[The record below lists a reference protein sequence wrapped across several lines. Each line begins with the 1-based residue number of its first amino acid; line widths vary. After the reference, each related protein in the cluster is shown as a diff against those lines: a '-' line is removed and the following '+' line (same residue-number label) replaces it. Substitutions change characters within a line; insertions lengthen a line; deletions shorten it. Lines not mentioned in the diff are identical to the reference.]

1 MRHSRT
7 TPVLAGLAAT
17 ALLLSGCAAAGGGA
31 AGEDTA
37 QGTLSVVA
45 STNVY
50 GDVAR
55 SIGGD
60 RVEVTSIIDRM
71 AQDPHSYEATA
82 RDKLAVSKADL
93 VLENGGGYDTFMHT
107 LADDTGVDH
116 DNIITAVDLSPLP
129 GAQDEAHAPA
139 STGTDDGDAGQD
151 AGHDGHSHGEDHH
164 AGHDHG
170 GFNEHVWYDLATMA
184 KVADAVAGK
193 LSALDPDQADTYKA
207 NAEQFH
213 AGLDKLSAEVA
224 EVAGSADGVAVA
236 ATDPVPLHLFDA
248 LGLENKTPEDF
259 MEAAEEGNDAAP
271 QALKEAEDL
280 VTGGSVRFVAYNE
293 QTEGPQTQRLRLL
306 AEKAGIAVVNFT
318 ETLPEGQDYLGWMSG
333 NLHAVEQAL
342 GG

>member
-17 ALLLSGCAAAGGGA
+17 ALLLSGCAAAGGA
-31 AGEDTA
+31 DQAD
-37 QGTLSVVA
+37 GTLSVVA

-50 GDVAR
+50 GDLAR

-60 RVEVTSIIDRM
+60 QVEVTSIIDRM

-116 DNIITAVDLSPLP
+116 HNIITAVELSPLP
-129 GAQDEAHAPA
+129 GAEDEAPHDPA
-139 STGTDDGDAGQD
+139 ATDAD
-151 AGHDGHSHGEDHH
+151 AGHTGHG
-164 AGHDHG
+164 HG
-170 GFNEHVWYDLATMA
+170 GFNEHVWYDLSTMA
-184 KVADAVAGK
+184 KVADTVAAK
-193 LSALDPDQADTYKA
+193 LSALDPEQADTFKA
-207 NAEQFH
+207 NAGQFR
-213 AGLDKLSAEVA
+213 AGLDKLQAEVDGLA
-224 EVAGSADGVAVA
+224 AAAGGEAVA

-248 LGLENKTPEDF
+248 LGLENKTPDDF
-259 MEAAEEGNDAAP
+259 MEAAEEGSDASP

-306 AEKAGIAVVNFT
+306 AEKAGIAVVDFT
-318 ETLPEGQDYLGWMSG
+318 ETLPEGQDYLGWMAG
-333 NLHAVEQAL
+333 NLHAVEKAL
-342 GG
+342 RG

>member
-17 ALLLSGCAAAGGGA
+17 ALLLSGCAAAGGA
-31 AGEDTA
+31 DQAD
-37 QGTLSVVA
+37 GTLSVVA

-50 GDVAR
+50 GDLAR

-60 RVEVTSIIDRM
+60 QVEVTSIIDRM

-116 DNIITAVDLSPLP
+116 HNIITAVELSPLP
-129 GAQDEAHAPA
+129 GAEDEAPHDPA
-139 STGTDDGDAGQD
+139 ATDAD
-151 AGHDGHSHGEDHH
+151 AGHTGHGHAEHG
-164 AGHDHG
+164 HG
-170 GFNEHVWYDLATMA
+170 GFNEHVWYDLSTMA
-184 KVADAVAGK
+184 KVADTVAAK
-193 LSALDPDQADTYKA
+193 LSALDPEQADTFKA
-207 NAEQFH
+207 NAGQFQ
-213 AGLDKLSAEVA
+213 AGLDKLQAEVDGLA
-224 EVAGSADGVAVA
+224 AAAGGEAVA

-248 LGLENKTPEDF
+248 LGLENKTPDDF
-259 MEAAEEGNDAAP
+259 MEAAEEGSDASP

-306 AEKAGIAVVNFT
+306 AEKAGIAVVDFT
-318 ETLPEGQDYLGWMSG
+318 ETLPEGQDYLGWMAA
-333 NLHAVEQAL
+333 NLHAVEKAL
-342 GG
+342 RG

>member
-7 TPVLAGLAAT
+7 IPVLAGLAAT
-17 ALLLSGCAAAGGGA
+17 ALLLSGCAAAGGA
-31 AGEDTA
+31 DEAD
-37 QGTLSVVA
+37 GTVSVVA

-60 RVEVTSIIDRM
+60 HVEVTSIIDRM

-82 RDKLAVSKADL
+82 RDKLAVSNADL

-116 DNIITAVDLSPLP
+116 NNIITAVELSPLP
-129 GAQDEAHAPA
+129 GAEDEAPQAPA
-139 STGTDDGDAGQD
+139 ATDADDGGSD
-151 AGHDGHSHGEDHH
+151 H
-164 AGHDHG
+164 AGHGSGHADHGHAEHGHG

-193 LSALDPDQADTYKA
+193 LSALDPEQADTFKA
-207 NAEQFH
+207 NAGQFQ
-213 AGLDKLSAEVA
+213 AGLDKLQAEVDELA
-224 EVAGSADGVAVA
+224 AAADGKAVA

-248 LGLENKTPEDF
+248 LGLENKTPDDF
-259 MEAAEEGNDAAP
+259 MEAAEEGSDAAP

-280 VTGGSVRFVAYNE
+280 FTGGSVRFVAYNE
-293 QTEGPQTQRLRLL
+293 QTEGPQTQRLRQL
-306 AEKAGIAVVNFT
+306 AEKAGIAVVDFT
-318 ETLPEGQDYLGWMSG
+318 ETLPEGQDYLGWMRA
-333 NLHAVEQAL
+333 NLQAVEKAL
-342 GG
+342 RG

>member
-1 MRHSRT
+1 VRHSRT
-7 TPVLAGLAAT
+7 TPVLAGLAVT
-17 ALLLSGCAAAGGGA
+17 ALLLSGCAAAGGE
-31 AGEDTA
+31 GEAD
-37 QGTLSVVA
+37 GRLSVVA

-50 GDVAR
+50 GDLAR

-60 RVEVTSIIDRM
+60 QVEVTSIIDRM

-116 DNIITAVDLSPLP
+116 NHIITAVELSPLP
-129 GAQDEAHAPA
+129 GARDEAPHAA
-139 STGTDDGDAGQD
+139 ATGSD
-151 AGHDGHSHGEDHH
+151 AGHADHGHADHS
-164 AGHDHG
+164 HG
-170 GFNEHVWYDLATMA
+170 GFNEHVWYDLPTMA

-193 LSALDPDQADTYKA
+193 LSALDPEQADTFKA
-207 NAEQFH
+207 NAGKFH
-213 AGLDKLSAEVA
+213 AGLDKLHAEVDA
-224 EVAGSADGVAVA
+224 LAGSAHGEAVA

-259 MEAAEEGNDAAP
+259 MEAAEEGSDAAP

-293 QTEGPQTQRLRLL
+293 QTEGPQTQRLRQL
-306 AEKAGIAVVNFT
+306 ADKAGLAVVNFT
-318 ETLPEGQDYLGWMSG
+318 ETLPEGQDYLGWMG
-333 NLHAVEQAL
+333 DNLHAVEKAL
-342 GG
+342 RG

>member
-1 MRHSRT
+1 VRHSRT
-7 TPVLAGLAAT
+7 TPVFAGLAAT
-17 ALLLSGCAAAGGGA
+17 ALLLSGCAAAGGADEA
-31 AGEDTA
+31 A
-37 QGTLSVVA
+37 GTLSVVA

-50 GDVAR
+50 GDLAR

-60 RVEVTSIIDRM
+60 QVEVTSIIDRM

-116 DNIITAVDLSPLP
+116 NNIITAVELSPLP
-129 GAQDEAHAPA
+129 GADDEAPHAPA
-139 STGTDDGDAGQD
+139 ATDADGDGAN
-151 AGHDGHSHGEDHH
+151 H
-164 AGHDHG
+164 AGHGHAEHSHG
-170 GFNEHVWYDLATMA
+170 GFNEHVWYDLPTMA

-193 LSALDPDQADTYKA
+193 LSALDPEQADTFKA
-207 NAEQFH
+207 NAGQFH
-213 AGLDKLSAEVA
+213 AGLDKLQAEVNELA
-224 EVAGSADGVAVA
+224 AAADGKAVA

-248 LGLENKTPEDF
+248 LGLENKTPDDF

-306 AEKAGIAVVNFT
+306 AEKAGIAVVDFT
-318 ETLPEGQDYLGWMSG
+318 ETLPEGQDYLGWMSA
-333 NLHAVEQAL
+333 NLRAVQKAL
-342 GG
+342 RG

>member
-1 MRHSRT
+1 VRHSRT
-7 TPVLAGLAAT
+7 IPVLAGLAAT
-17 ALLLSGCAAAGGGA
+17 ALLLSGCAAAGGADQADGPV
-31 AGEDTA
+31 
-37 QGTLSVVA
+37 SVVA

-60 RVEVTSIIDRM
+60 HVEVTSIIDRM

-116 DNIITAVDLSPLP
+116 NSIITAVELSPLP
-129 GAQDEAHAPA
+129 GAEDEAPHAA
-139 STGTDDGDAGQD
+139 AATGTDDGGADHAG
-151 AGHDGHSHGEDHH
+151 DGADH
-164 AGHDHG
+164 AGHDHAEHGHG
-170 GFNEHVWYDLATMA
+170 GFNEHVWYDLPTMA

-193 LSALDPDQADTYKA
+193 LSALDPEQADTFKA
-207 NAEQFH
+207 NAGQFQ
-213 AGLDKLSAEVA
+213 AGLDKLQAEVDELA
-224 EVAGSADGVAVA
+224 ATADGKAVA

-248 LGLENKTPEDF
+248 LGLENKTPDDF
-259 MEAAEEGNDAAP
+259 MEAAEEGSDAAP

-293 QTEGPQTQRLRLL
+293 QTEGPQTQRLRKL
-306 AEKAGIAVVNFT
+306 AEKAGIAVVDFT
-318 ETLPEGQDYLGWMSG
+318 ETLPEGEDYLGWMRA
-333 NLHAVEQAL
+333 NLHAVEKAL
-342 GG
+342 RG

>member
-17 ALLLSGCAAAGGGA
+17 ALLLSGCAAAGGA
-31 AGEDTA
+31 DEPD
-37 QGTLSVVA
+37 GTLKVVA

-50 GDVAR
+50 GDLAR

-60 RVEVTSIIDRM
+60 QVEVTSIIDRM

-116 DNIITAVDLSPLP
+116 HNIITAVELSPLP
-129 GAQDEAHAPA
+129 GADDEAPHAPA
-139 STGTDDGDAGQD
+139 ATDAGD
-151 AGHDGHSHGEDHH
+151 DHTDHG
-164 AGHDHG
+164 HG
-170 GFNEHVWYDLATMA
+170 GFNEHVWYDLPTMA
-184 KVADAVAGK
+184 KVADAVAAK
-193 LSALDPDQADTYKA
+193 LSALDPEQADAFKA
-207 NAEQFH
+207 NAGQFQ
-213 AGLDKLSAEVA
+213 AGLDKLQAEV
-224 EVAGSADGVAVA
+224 DGLAAAANGKAVA

-248 LGLENKTPEDF
+248 LGLENKTPDDF
-259 MEAAEEGNDAAP
+259 MEAAEEGSDASP
-271 QALKEAEDL
+271 QALKAAEDL

-306 AEKAGIAVVNFT
+306 AEKADIAVVDFT
-318 ETLPEGQDYLGWMSG
+318 ETLPEGQDYLDWMTA
-333 NLHAVEQAL
+333 NLQAVEKAL
-342 GG
+342 RG